1 LRAEQR
7 KKEEEIR
14 KKMNMKSNYDLKTKP
29 YTFDSEGNFI
39 IIKKV
44 NPNKLV
50 QSIAVPKVSLL
61 LSVIL

>member
-1 LRAEQR
+1 
-7 KKEEEIR
+7 
-14 KKMNMKSNYDLKTKP
+14 MNMKSNYDLKTKP